1 MRKSAQYHEMWKSA
15 QYHEMWK
22 SAQYHEMRKSAQYH
36 IGRAN
41 SNSISLTS
49 KPQQSVSSVGNL
61 QAEDSPLMKQTVAAL
76 R

>member
-1 MRKSAQYHEMWKSA
+1 MLVYEM
-15 QYHEMWK
+15 H
-22 SAQYHEMRKSAQYH
+22 KSAQYH
-36 IGRAN
+36 IGKANSN

-61 QAEDSPLMKQTVAAL
+61 QAEKKNSPRMKQTVAAL